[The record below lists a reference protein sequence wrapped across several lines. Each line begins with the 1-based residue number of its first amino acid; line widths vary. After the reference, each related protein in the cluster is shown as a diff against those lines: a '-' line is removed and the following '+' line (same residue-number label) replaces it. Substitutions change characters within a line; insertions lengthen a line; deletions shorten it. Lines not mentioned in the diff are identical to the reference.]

1 MSKSIQDIES
11 FIREMDLTCE
21 IPREGTCVVTG
32 LSDVNNVVITLAG
45 PVVVFRVK
53 IMEVP
58 LHHRE
63 DLYRTLL
70 ELNATE
76 MMHGA
81 YGIEGA
87 SHQAALAAGGDTIA
101 IFANGVDRPYPVGHR
116 DLLDRNV
123 IDNTERGLK
132 LTLPDVSRAAD
143 AESRRRAGA
152 GAIPDPADDRCA
164 HVGQVDQH
172 HHVQRA
178 VFDGFVRERLDGAH
192 ARRSIETL
200 ACVRDAAQLDRLGV
214 AAEPMERGDLQRA
227 PQHGRGL
234 RGITCHPIHVAARRD
249 FRPRSVFVAPRRLV
263 VLRGIR
269 NVPDRQLGQ
278 R

>member
-81 YGIEGA
+81 YGIEGDA
-87 SHQAALAAGGDTIA
+87 VVISDALQLENLDFNEFAATM
-101 IFANGVDRPYPVGHR
+101 
-116 DLLDRNV
+116 
-123 IDNTERGLK
+123 
-132 LTLPDVSRAAD
+132 
-143 AESRRRAGA
+143 
-152 GAIPDPADDRCA
+152 DD
-164 HVGQVDQH
+164 
-172 HHVQRA
+172 
-178 VFDGFVRERLDGAH
+178 
-192 ARRSIETL
+192 ITL
-200 ACVRDAAQLDRLGV
+200 AVSSHRSRL
-214 AAEPMERGDLQRA
+214 
-227 PQHGRGL
+227 
-234 RGITCHPIHVAARRD
+234 ARYRE
-249 FRPRSVFVAPRRLV
+249 AM
-263 VLRGIR
+263 
-269 NVPDRQLGQ
+269 
-278 R
+278 